1 MRAPAARVASFGPVE
16 GSPRGVELFSASFA
30 STRSLAPP
38 GLQAYIMTDQSV
50 SFKDRRGMV
59 VNPKTTGKRGAAGV
73 GQGAARR
80 DAGAVRREKRRAAIL
95 AAALEEFAARGFAS
109 TGLDDVASLAHRKG
123 QDLSLLPRQGEPV
136 PGTRARDAEPAGGHD
151 RGGPVARSA
160 HSRSSRDDRRRV
172 RERNLRHAPQG
183 RDPADHRRRAA
194 VSQARRGLLSRG
206 HRARAAGHPRAARVG
221 GGTRRTP
228 PRRARPFS
236 AIAGRA
242 RPRRHHMERLVRAL
256 GSTRH
261 TRPHAR
267 APRCAVRGKECD
279 MRGGRFAL
287 ALLATLLLA
296 GCDNGKERTF
306 QGWVEA
312 ELIFVGPDESGR
324 VETLTV
330 REGDPV
336 ERGMLLFT
344 IDPDLQL
351 ADVAMQEA
359 AVKNAQ
365 QAYARAQQLLK
376 TQAGTQKTLDD
387 AEAALRTAQARLN
400 SAQTRLARRKV
411 FSPVTGSVQQIYY
424 RGGELVPAGK
434 PILALLPP
442 GNLKVRFFVNE
453 ATLPQLKFGDPV
465 TVTCDGCERDITA
478 KISFIS
484 RTSEFTPPVIY
495 SMDERS
501 KLVFLIEAR
510 PERPE
515 RLRVGQ
521 PVSVALGQG
530 Q

>member
-1 MRAPAARVASFGPVE
+1 
-16 GSPRGVELFSASFA
+16 
-30 STRSLAPP
+30 
-38 GLQAYIMTDQSV
+38 MT
-50 SFKDRRGMV
+50 G
-59 VNPKTTGKRGAAGV
+59 
-73 GQGAARR
+73 
-80 DAGAVRREKRRAAIL
+80 RRAAL
-95 AAALEEFAARGFAS
+95 AM
-109 TGLDDVASLAHRKG
+109 LA
-123 QDLSLLPRQGEPV
+123 
-136 PGTRARDAEPAGGHD
+136 
-151 RGGPVARSA
+151 
-160 HSRSSRDDRRRV
+160 
-172 RERNLRHAPQG
+172 
-183 RDPADHRRRAA
+183 
-194 VSQARRGLLSRG
+194 
-206 HRARAAGHPRAARVG
+206 
-221 GGTRRTP
+221 
-228 PRRARPFS
+228 
-236 AIAGRA
+236 
-242 RPRRHHMERLVRAL
+242 
-256 GSTRH
+256 
-261 TRPHAR
+261 
-267 APRCAVRGKECD
+267 
-279 MRGGRFAL
+279 AL
-287 ALLATLLLA
+287 ALLVVPA
-296 GCDNGKERTF
+296 CDNVKEPSY
-306 QGWVEA
+306 QGWIEA

-324 VETLTV
+324 IETLTV
-330 REGDPV
+330 REGDQV
-336 ERGMLLFT
+336 ELRQLLFT
-344 IDPDLQL
+344 LDTELQA

-365 QAYARAQQLLK
+365 QAYDRAQQLLK
-376 TQAGTQKTLDD
+376 TQAGTQKNLDD

-400 SAQTRLARRKV
+400 SAQTRLSRRKV

-453 ATLPQLKFGDPV
+453 ANLPKLKFGDPV